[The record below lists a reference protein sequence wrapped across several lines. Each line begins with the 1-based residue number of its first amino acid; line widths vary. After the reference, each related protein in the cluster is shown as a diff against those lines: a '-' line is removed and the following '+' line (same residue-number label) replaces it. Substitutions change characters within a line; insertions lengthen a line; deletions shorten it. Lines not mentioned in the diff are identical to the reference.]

1 MSFSISRGLA
11 VLLIPGRLSAKTQ
24 STTSVLVEKGPQP
37 QRPLNPLGFPRK
49 PQSLRT
55 LALLRLS
62 LPQFLQRGRIALDS
76 APPARGEFRSLSES
90 EQSPYSIHSISP

>member
-37 QRPLNPLGFPRK
+37 QRPLNPPGFPRK
-49 PQSLRT
+49 PQSMRT

-62 LPQFLQRGRIALDS
+62 LPQFLQRGRIAIDS
-76 APPARGEFRSLSES
+76 PAPVRGGFASLHKGG
-90 EQSPYSIHSISP
+90 QSPYFN